1 MASRRTRSAWLALG
15 VLLSLEAAA
24 QDDDLDFLFGDD
36 ESEDVE
42 STQEDRPVP
51 SQSQREEKADQGAGR
66 NGQAPLETIPV
77 PAAQPEREAPKP
89 SRRVIE
95 EVVVTAQKIE
105 QNLSDVPVSVTA
117 LQGDFI
123 KNNAVSDLTEAS
135 TYVPNVRVES
145 TSPTSPQVF
154 IRGFGTN
161 TFNPSFEPSVG
172 LVQDDVFFARGSYFT
187 ESMFDLERIRAPGH
201 AVRQEHHCRRV
212 QHRHPRRAGY
222 GHRGQPELQT

>member
-51 SQSQREEKADQGAGR
+51 SQSQPEETADQGAGR

-154 IRGFGTN
+154 IRGFGTCLLY
-161 TFNPSFEPSVG
+161 TSPS
-172 LVQDDVFFARGSYFT
+172 
-187 ESMFDLERIRAPGH
+187 
-201 AVRQEHHCRRV
+201 
-212 QHRHPRRAGY
+212 PRDS
-222 GHRGQPELQT
+222 